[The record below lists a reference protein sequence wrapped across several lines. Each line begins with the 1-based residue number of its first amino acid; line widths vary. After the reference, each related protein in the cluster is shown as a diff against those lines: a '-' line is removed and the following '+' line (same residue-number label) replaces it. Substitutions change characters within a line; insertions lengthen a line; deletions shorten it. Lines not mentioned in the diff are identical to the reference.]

1 MGRCAAPERRRM
13 EDVIAMINLILA
25 VAALATLIAAGGV
38 SLGVFLAEH
47 MSKKSRRKRKC
58 F

>member
-1 MGRCAAPERRRM
+1 MISHIGGGAAAPERRKM

-47 MSKKSRRKRKC
+47 MPKK
-58 F
+58 